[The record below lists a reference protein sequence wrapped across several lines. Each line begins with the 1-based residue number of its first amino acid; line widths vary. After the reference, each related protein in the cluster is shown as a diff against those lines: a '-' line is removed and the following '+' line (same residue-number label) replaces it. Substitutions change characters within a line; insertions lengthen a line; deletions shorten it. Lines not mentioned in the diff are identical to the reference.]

1 VSPIDITTAGGLA
14 SLTSGLAMG
23 APVKVYG
30 LPQGDGSLKAYV
42 LAYFTGDT
50 PAQ

>member
-1 VSPIDITTAGGLA
+1 MADLTAGLA
-14 SLTSGLAMG
+14 SG

-30 LPQGDGSLKAYV
+30 IPGVNPTLQAYV
-42 LAYFTGDT
+42 LAYFTGDM